1 MGLWVCTTLYMLQIV
16 SNKKKAFC
24 SARLLYLVYIYIYIY
39 IFNYLGQIQLHY
51 QVWMCFILLKV
62 KNMNLQQGLSV
73 NRKMSLFK
81 NEIKGIKTVALLST
95 YKTPCFNFCSVVE
108 KS

>member
-1 MGLWVCTTLYMLQIV
+1 MLQIV
-16 SNKKKAFC
+16 SNKKKLSVLQDF
-24 SARLLYLVYIYIYIY
+24 YIWYIY
-39 IFNYLGQIQLHY
+39 IFNYSGQIQLHY

-81 NEIKGIKTVALLST
+81 NEIKGIKTVALPST
-95 YKTPCFNFCSVVE
+95 YKTPSFNFCSVVE

>member
-1 MGLWVCTTLYMLQIV
+1 
-16 SNKKKAFC
+16 
-24 SARLLYLVYIYIYIY
+24 
-39 IFNYLGQIQLHY
+39 
-51 QVWMCFILLKV
+51 MCFILLKV

-81 NEIKGIKTVALLST
+81 NEIKGIKTVALPST